1 MSDRKYRLQ
10 TMDIQLSDHFTY
22 RRLFKFVLPSIGMMV
37 FTSVYSIVDG
47 FFVSNFAGKTAFA
60 AVNLIMPFLMI
71 LSSLGF
77 MFGTGG
83 CALVSKNLGEGRE
96 DKAEST
102 FSLIVCVSLLLGIL
116 LAVLGFIFMRPVA
129 ALFGAEG
136 EMLDNCVYYGRI
148 VIIALPAYILQYEFQ
163 SFFIAAERPQLGLFV
178 TVAAGVMNMLL
189 DWLLV
194 GVFSFGLGGA
204 ALASSVS
211 MFVGGFVPVIY
222 FILPNS
228 SRLRLIK
235 PVYDGKALI
244 RTCTNGAS
252 ELLSNVALSV
262 CTIFYNVQLMA
273 YAGEDGVSAFGVM
286 MYVGMIFYSVFM
298 GYAVGTAPI
307 ISYNYGAENYE
318 EKKNVFRK
326 SLVITAAFSAAM
338 AAASLLLAGPMSR
351 LYVGYDEALFE
362 LTVSGFKIFSFS
374 FLFAGTAIYSSSFF
388 TALNNGLVSAVISF
402 LRMLVFPAVCVF
414 SLPLIW
420 GINGIWISL
429 VASEFISAAV
439 DVGVIIKF
447 KGKYRY

>member
-1 MSDRKYRLQ
+1 MN
-10 TMDIQLSDHFTY
+10 IQLSDHFTY

-37 FTSVYSIVDG
+37 FTSIYGIVDG

-96 DKAEST
+96 DKAKTT
-102 FSLIVCVSLLLGIL
+102 FSLIVCVSLALGIL

-129 ALFGAEG
+129 SLFGAEG

-148 VIIALPAYILQYEFQ
+148 VIIALPAFILQYEFQ

-178 TVAAGVMNMLL
+178 TVAAGVMNMVL
-189 DWLLV
+189 DWLCV
-194 GVFSFGLGGA
+194 GVLSLGLGGA

-211 MFVGGFVPVIY
+211 MAVGGFVPVIY
-222 FILPNS
+222 FILPNT
-228 SRLRLIK
+228 SRLRLVK
-235 PVYDGKALI
+235 PVYDGKALLK
-244 RTCTNGAS
+244 TCTNGAS
-252 ELLSNVALSV
+252 ELLSNIAMSV

-307 ISYNYGAENYE
+307 ISYNYGAENYD
-318 EKKNVFRK
+318 EKRNVFRK
-326 SLVITAAFSAAM
+326 SLVITAVFSVAM
-338 AAASLLLAGPMSR
+338 VAASLLLAAPMSK
-351 LYVGYDEALFE
+351 LYVGYDETLFE
-362 LTVSGFKIFSFS
+362 LTVSGFRIFSFS

-402 LRMLVFPAVCVF
+402 LRMLVFPAICVF
-414 SLPLIW
+414 ILPLIW
-420 GINGIWISL
+420 GINGIWIAL
-429 VASEFISAAV
+429 VAAEFISAVV
-439 DVGVIIKF
+439 DAGVLIKF

>member
-1 MSDRKYRLQ
+1 
-10 TMDIQLSDHFTY
+10 MDVQLSDHFTY
-22 RRLFKFVLPSIGMMV
+22 RRLFRFVLPSIGMMV

-96 DKAEST
+96 DKARST
-102 FSLIVCVSLLLGIL
+102 FSLIVCVSLALGIL

-129 ALFGAEG
+129 SLFGAEG

-178 TVAAGVMNMLL
+178 TVAAGVMNMVL

-228 SRLRLIK
+228 SRLRLVK

-262 CTIFYNVQLMA
+262 CTIFYNAQLMV

-326 SLVITAAFSAAM
+326 SLVVTAVFSAAM
-338 AAASLLLAGPMSR
+338 AAASLLLASPMSR

-362 LTVSGFKIFSFS
+362 FTVSGFKIFSFS

-402 LRMLVFPAVCVF
+402 LRMLVFPAACVF